1 MFMGVANSMI
11 QKKNVW
17 FVSITILEGRMKK
30 YKQPHNLR
38 EYDPE
43 VRDRVHNALKH
54 GMPLD
59 RWDKWYKSKW
69 SKRLCD
75 EKSR

>member
-1 MFMGVANSMI
+1 M
-11 QKKNVW
+11 
-17 FVSITILEGRMKK
+17 RK

-38 EYDPE
+38 EYEEE

-69 SKRLCD
+69 SKRKY
-75 EKSR
+75 ETTNRQ